1 MSSLK
6 YIIAVIIIISTGV
19 AGYLGSKSYTTSDGF
34 YCTANVNLHKHNNM
48 LSAVLNYHMEDGQ
61 GFLTLNG
68 EYYENEIKTADVS
81 LSKQFRYSERH
92 GEYILS
98 QKPDGILDVTPED
111 KSILVDFIP
120 DFYLTSS
127 IPSHHIRIKNLKKGA
142 WIFTTAPVPYF
153 VCTDY

>member
-1 MSSLK
+1 MAPLK
-6 YIIAVIIIISTGV
+6 YIIPVIVIVTSGV
-19 AGYLGSKSYTTSDGF
+19 AGYLGSFSNTSSDGF

-68 EYYENEIKTADVS
+68 EYYENGKKTSDVS
-81 LSKQFRYSERH
+81 LAKQFRYSEKD
-92 GEYILS
+92 GEYLLS
-98 QKPDGILDVTPED
+98 QSPDGILEVAPED
-111 KSILVDFIP
+111 KAVLEHYIP
-120 DFYLTSS
+120 DFYLTNT
-127 IPSHHIRIKNLKKGA
+127 IPAHHIRIKNIKKGA